1 MSEYRTDRCGWKQTR
16 ACYGSNGGQQSLA
29 ALRPQGM
36 SCGCHQL
43 QWRQATWLVL
53 YRFRACRSLSSVMP
67 TFLLL
72 SVLAFVLLPHLGVLG
87 TFPSPLPFL
96 FVVRKEAYVAYIFQ
110 YPECWYSDLPSCHFF
125 FLALPCILSLLLP
138 CVLLRFS
145 FFCFVRLFPY
155 NLPGFLACAGFV
167 VRIQFVHGQISL
179 QYVRCTLRPGVYNMV
194 CGHFDM

>member
-125 FLALPCILSLLLP
+125 FLALPCFLSLCFLLYASLFFFL
-138 CVLLRFS
+138 LLRTS
-145 FFCFVRLFPY
+145 V
-155 NLPGFLACAGFV
+155 
-167 VRIQFVHGQISL
+167 SL
-179 QYVRCTLRPGVYNMV
+179 QPAWFSGLCRFRCSNPVRAWPNIVTVCAMYIAPGRLQY
-194 CGHFDM
+194 GLWPL